1 MQANLRTA
9 RARDSAQQ
17 RVYAHEPSGD
27 GDGGRSS
34 ATAAAVASG
43 QIEQAGAPSAA
54 AAEAGLLELHE
65 EYVRSRTILE
75 LAQFR
80 PVVVDAVFGDKAGAG
95 RQKQALKAAITDRDR
110 LVLDLCHK
118 VETLRGLEAQVRT
131 RSEERCRLMLR
142 TRTLADAKMQLEAE
156 RRRRNDSAE
165 DRAGVAAT
173 RAAITL
179 QIKRSIILRNVMAS
193 LVSLEMPCHDILVH
207 GRLGVNPPLRERE
220 RGSERQRERA
230 DGRARGGGGEG
241 ARLATACSTAC
252 EANTEV
258 ACVHFCRFSRAA
270 WTGHRIPS
278 SRSL

>member
-1 MQANLRTA
+1 MIALGLRTAFPSPRPTHACTMQANLRTA

-43 QIEQAGAPSAA
+43 QIEQAGALSAA

-193 LVSLEMPCHDILVH
+193 LVSLEMPCNASSCMAAWAFIP
-207 GRLGVNPPLRERE
+207 RCERERE
-220 RGSERQRERA
+220 GGASESERGRTGA
-230 DGRARGGGGEG
+230 RARGGE
-241 ARLATACSTAC
+241 
-252 EANTEV
+252 
-258 ACVHFCRFSRAA
+258 
-270 WTGHRIPS
+270 
-278 SRSL
+278 

>member
-1 MQANLRTA
+1 M
-9 RARDSAQQ
+9 
-17 RVYAHEPSGD
+17 YAHEPSGD

-34 ATAAAVASG
+34 ATAAAVAGG
-43 QIEQAGAPSAA
+43 QVDLAGAPS
-54 AAEAGLLELHE
+54 AEAGLLELHE

-142 TRTLADAKMQLEAE
+142 NRTLADAKMQLEAE
-156 RRRRNDSAE
+156 RRRRNDSPE

-193 LVSLEMPCHDILVH
+193 LVSLEMPCNASSCMAAWAFIP
-207 GRLGVNPPLRERE
+207 RCERERE
-220 RGSERQRERA
+220 GGASESERGRTGA
-230 DGRARGGGGEG
+230 RARGGE
-241 ARLATACSTAC
+241 
-252 EANTEV
+252 
-258 ACVHFCRFSRAA
+258 
-270 WTGHRIPS
+270 
-278 SRSL
+278 